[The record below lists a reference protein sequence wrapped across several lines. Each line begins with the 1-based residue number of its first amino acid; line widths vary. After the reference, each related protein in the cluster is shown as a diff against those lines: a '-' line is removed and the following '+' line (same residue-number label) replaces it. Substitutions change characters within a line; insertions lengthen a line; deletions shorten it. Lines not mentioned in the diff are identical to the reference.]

1 MQADLNNIVND
12 INRRKQLFGFP
23 FLNMH
28 NSAHRQEIADEL
40 NILMSPE
47 NVHCDGEI
55 SLSEANKRWNS
66 YVRAAKALL
75 FIDPSLEIYEL

>member
-1 MQADLNNIVND
+1 MQKDLNIVVND

-23 FLNMH
+23 FLNMN

-55 SLSEANKRWNS
+55 SLSEANQRWNS

-75 FIDPSLEIYEL
+75 FIDPTLEIYEL